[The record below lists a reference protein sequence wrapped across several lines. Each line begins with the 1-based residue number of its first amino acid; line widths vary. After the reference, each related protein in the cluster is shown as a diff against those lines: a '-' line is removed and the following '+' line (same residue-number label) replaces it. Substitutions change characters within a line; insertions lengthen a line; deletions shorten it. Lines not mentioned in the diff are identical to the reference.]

1 MEINEKIKEL
11 VLQQTSINVDDT
23 TRTREQVEARS
34 LYYTLIKE
42 LTPKATLKQIG
53 SSVNK
58 NHATVIH
65 GLNQWD
71 MLVRYNPT
79 LNKYKERILK
89 MFDKEIDSTDID
101 LLRKQVNRLQGELI
115 DLQIENERLKKQL
128 LNDENETIKNIKG
141 LLHRLDGTEQH
152 EYFLCRLDA
161 LVEMNSK
168 KRLLS

>member
-1 MEINEKIKEL
+1 MEINDKIKEL

-115 DLQIENERLKKQL
+115 DLQIENERVRKEL
-128 LNDENETIKNIKG
+128 LNDSEPTIKAAKELLAKFTGSEQYELFLIK
-141 LLHRLDGTEQH
+141 LN
-152 EYFLCRLDA
+152 A
-161 LVEMNSK
+161 LIEMNK
-168 KRLLS
+168 KIKI

>member
-1 MEINEKIKEL
+1 MEINDKIKEL

-42 LTPKATLKQIG
+42 ITPKTTLKQIG

-89 MFDKEIDSTDID
+89 LFDKEIDSTDID
-101 LLRKQVNRLQGELI
+101 LLRKKVNRLQGELI
-115 DLQIENERLKKQL
+115 DLQIENERLRKEL
-128 LNDENETIKNIKG
+128 LNDSEPTIKAAKELLAKFAGSEQYELFLIK
-141 LLHRLDGTEQH
+141 LN
-152 EYFLCRLDA
+152 A
-161 LVEMNSK
+161 LIEMNK
-168 KRLLS
+168 KIKI

>member
-115 DLQIENERLKKQL
+115 DLQIENERLRKEL
-128 LNDENETIKNIKG
+128 LNDSEPTIKAAKE
-141 LLHRLDGTEQH
+141 LLHKFSGSEQY
-152 EYFLCRLDA
+152 ELFLIKLNA
-161 LVEMNSK
+161 LIQMNK
-168 KRLLS
+168 KIKI

>member
-11 VLQQTSINVDDT
+11 VLQQTNINVDDT

-42 LTPKATLKQIG
+42 ITPKTTLKQIG
-53 SSVNK
+53 NSVNK

-89 MFDKEIDSTDID
+89 MFDKQIDSTDID
-101 LLRKQVNRLQGELI
+101 LLRKQINRLQGELI
-115 DLQIENERLKKQL
+115 DLQIENERLRKEL
-128 LNDENETIKNIKG
+128 LNDEQETIKNIKE
-141 LLHRLDGTEQH
+141 LLSRFEGTEHH
-152 EYFLCRLDA
+152 ELFLFRLNQ
-161 LVEMNSK
+161 LVEINSK
-168 KRLLS
+168 RKI

>member
-1 MEINEKIKEL
+1 MEINNKIKEL
-11 VLQQTSINVDDT
+11 VLQQTNINVDDT

-42 LTPKATLKQIG
+42 ITPKTTLKQIG
-53 SSVNK
+53 KSVNK

-89 MFDKEIDSTDID
+89 MFDKEIDLTDID
-101 LLRKQVNRLQGELI
+101 LLRKQINRLQGELI
-115 DLQIENERLKKQL
+115 DLQIENEKLRKEL
-128 LNDENETIKNIKG
+128 LNDAEPTIKEIKE
-141 LLHRLDGTEQH
+141 LLAKFAGTEHH
-152 EYFLCRLDA
+152 ELFLFRLNQ
-161 LVEMNSK
+161 LVDINSK
-168 KRLLS
+168 RKI

>member
-1 MEINEKIKEL
+1 MEINDKIKEL
-11 VLQQTSINVDDT
+11 VLQQTNINVDDT

-42 LTPKATLKQIG
+42 ITPKTTLKQIG
-53 SSVNK
+53 KSVNK

-89 MFDKEIDSTDID
+89 MFDKQIDLTDID
-101 LLRKQVNRLQGELI
+101 LLRKQINRLQGELI
-115 DLQIENERLKKQL
+115 DLQIENERLRKEL
-128 LNDENETIKNIKG
+128 LNDAEPTIKAAKE
-141 LLHRLDGTEQH
+141 LLAKFAGSEQH
-152 EYFLCRLDA
+152 ELFLIKLNA
-161 LVEMNSK
+161 LIQMNK
-168 KRLLS
+168 KIKI

>member
-11 VLQQTSINVDDT
+11 VLQQTNINVDDT

-42 LTPKATLKQIG
+42 ITPKTTLKQIG
-53 SSVNK
+53 KSVNK

-89 MFDKEIDSTDID
+89 MFDKQIDSTDID
-101 LLRKQVNRLQGELI
+101 LLRKQINRLQGELI
-115 DLQIENERLKKQL
+115 DLQIENEKLKKQL
-128 LNDENETIKNIKG
+128 LRDEHETIQNIK
-141 LLHRLDGTEQH
+141 LLFHRFEGTEHH
-152 EYFLCRLDA
+152 ELFLFRLNQ
-161 LVEMNSK
+161 LVEINSK
-168 KRLLS
+168 RKI

>member
-11 VLQQTSINVDDT
+11 VLQQTNINVDDT

-42 LTPKATLKQIG
+42 IAPKTTLKQIG
-53 SSVNK
+53 NSVKK
-58 NHATVIH
+58 NHATVIY

-89 MFDKEIDSTDID
+89 MFDKEIDTTDID

-128 LNDENETIKNIKG
+128 LRDEHETIQNIK
-141 LLHRLDGTEQH
+141 LLFHRFEGTEHH
-152 EYFLCRLDA
+152 ELFLFRLNQ
-161 LVEMNSK
+161 LVDINSK
-168 KRLLS
+168 RKI

>member
-42 LTPKATLKQIG
+42 ITPKATLKQIG

-58 NHATVIH
+58 NHATVIY

-71 MLVRYNPT
+71 MLVKYNPT
-79 LNKYKERILK
+79 LNKYRERILK
-89 MFDKEIDSTDID
+89 MFDKQIDSTDID
-101 LLRKQVNRLQGELI
+101 LFRKQINRLQGELI
-115 DLQIENERLKKQL
+115 DLQIENEKLKKQL
-128 LNDENETIKNIKG
+128 LRDEHETIQNIK
-141 LLHRLDGTEQH
+141 LLFHRFEGTEHH
-152 EYFLCRLDA
+152 ELFLFRLNQ
-161 LVEMNSK
+161 LVEINSK
-168 KRLLS
+168 RKI

>member
-89 MFDKEIDSTDID
+89 MFDKQIDLTDID
-101 LLRKQVNRLQGELI
+101 LLRKQINRLQGELI
-115 DLQIENERLKKQL
+115 DLQIENEKLKKQL
-128 LNDENETIKNIKG
+128 LRDEHETIQNIK
-141 LLHRLDGTEQH
+141 LLFHRFEGTEHH
-152 EYFLCRLDA
+152 ELFLFRLNQ
-161 LVEMNSK
+161 LVDINSK
-168 KRLLS
+168 RKI